1 MFLPFVPAVHS
12 DHDVRQWVRH
22 TLVRCNRVFVWEEA
36 GTVVAVIAISADQTE
51 SWINQLYVLPGW
63 NRRGIGT
70 KLLMHA
76 HCTLTAPIHLY
87 TFQENAGARRFYERN
102 GYKAVEFTDGQG
114 NEEKCPDIHY
124 VRSACDETTYRQ
136 AVVEDAQCISVLA
149 SQVFMD
155 TYAARGVNRDLAI
168 EVTSTLSIESFLKR
182 LELKTVELFV
192 AEHAGYMV
200 GLIDLDLESAC
211 PDPAVTGME
220 VLRLYVQRP
229 FHRRGIGC
237 ALMRLAEERTRRA
250 SQQAIWLTAWAGNL
264 AARDFYRSRGY
275 KDVGSTPYFIEG
287 KAYENRILVKQMA
300 AGVA

>member
-1 MFLPFVPAVHS
+1 MIRAAVPEDA
-12 DHDVRQWVRH
+12 
-22 TLVRCNRVFVWEEA
+22 EPIA
-36 GTVVAVIAISADQTE
+36 TVLI
-51 SWINQLYVLPGW
+51 
-63 NRRGIGT
+63 
-70 KLLMHA
+70 
-76 HCTLTAPIHLY
+76 
-87 TFQENAGARRFYERN
+87 
-102 GYKAVEFTDGQG
+102 AVELTDGQG

-200 GLIDLDLESAC
+200 GLIDLDLESTC
-211 PDPAVTGME
+211 PDPTVTGME

-250 SQQAIWLTAWAGNL
+250 SHQAIWLTAWAGNL
-264 AARDFYRSRGY
+264 AARDFYRSLGY
-275 KDVGSTPYFIEG
+275 RDVGSTPYFIEG
-287 KAYENRILVKQMA
+287 KAYENRILVKQVA